1 MGYYLHDI
9 PGRLRVKTPL
19 IRRNPNLAQEVQD
32 LLRPIF
38 WIDSV
43 MVNTVTGSIVIHYD
57 SRQVRSKEILDILKK
72 AGYFDPSQALTN
84 DQYVHAA
91 ISKTGNVI
99 WKALFGA
106 FVEQALEGS
115 ALSVLAILI

>member
-1 MGYYLHDI
+1 
-9 PGRLRVKTPL
+9 VKTPL

-32 LLRPIF
+32 LLRPILG
-38 WIDSV
+38 IDSV
-43 MVNTVTGSIVIHYD
+43 MINPVTGSIVIHYD
-57 SRQVRSKEILDILKK
+57 SKQVRSKEILDILKQ
-72 AGYFDPSQALTN
+72 AGYFDPSKALTN

-91 ISKTGNVI
+91 ISKTGGVV

>member
-32 LLRPIF
+32 LLRPILG
-38 WIDSV
+38 IDSV

-72 AGYFDPSQALTN
+72 TGYFDPSKAITN

-106 FVEQALEGS
+106 FVGEALEGS
-115 ALSVLAILI
+115 ALSILAILI